1 MNQLNRLRDN
11 RNKTIKG
18 KILFIPRKFSK
29 FLELHRFDRS
39 PNLDGSVR
47 KICWIAV
54 YQIYQWIS
62 RYLESRR
69 KEIGFAFRSVTGS
82 SQMGASFFSV
92 TSCMTMGRRYID
104 IQTRVF
110 SAAKPSRRK
119 RSRVV
124 SRHIE
129 RRREK
134 YARHRPFFPSPSK
147 NHHQETAAC
156 RYASFE
162 QETVLN
168 KGGE

>member
-1 MNQLNRLRDN
+1 
-11 RNKTIKG
+11 
-18 KILFIPRKFSK
+18 
-29 FLELHRFDRS
+29 
-39 PNLDGSVR
+39 
-47 KICWIAV
+47 
-54 YQIYQWIS
+54 
-62 RYLESRR
+62 
-69 KEIGFAFRSVTGS
+69 
-82 SQMGASFFSV
+82 
-92 TSCMTMGRRYID
+92 MTMGRRCIG

-134 YARHRPFFPSPSK
+134 YARHRPFPPSPSK

-162 QETVLN
+162 QETVRN
-168 KGGE
+168 KGGG

>member
-1 MNQLNRLRDN
+1 
-11 RNKTIKG
+11 
-18 KILFIPRKFSK
+18 
-29 FLELHRFDRS
+29 
-39 PNLDGSVR
+39 
-47 KICWIAV
+47 
-54 YQIYQWIS
+54 
-62 RYLESRR
+62 
-69 KEIGFAFRSVTGS
+69 
-82 SQMGASFFSV
+82 MGASFFSM
-92 TSCMTMGRRYID
+92 TSCMTMGRLDID

>member
-11 RNKTIKG
+11 CNKTIKG

-39 PNLDGSVR
+39 PNSMDPWE
-47 KICWIAV
+47 KFA
-54 YQIYQWIS
+54 
-62 RYLESRR
+62 ESRFIKFTSGYLDILISSKGDR
-69 KEIGFAFRSVTGS
+69 FRFSSVTGS
-82 SQMGASFFSV
+82 SQMGASFFNV
-92 TSCMTMGRRYID
+92 TSCMTMGRLDID